1 MPGRLYLSSKITQE
15 YSLLA
20 LKFLR
25 RLFRRRPVWD
35 AAVNTTEHGS
45 GTFLVQGPASNWVI
59 VREGADFILID
70 SGYPADAGLV
80 LASIRNLGLEP
91 ASAKAL
97 LVTHGHA
104 DHTGA
109 AKHFSTTFGTPVYCA
124 AAEIPQLTGQ
134 VKHQVTFPKVLP
146 RIHQHGILAWM
157 LHAIGAGGLKT
168 NDIQAAQAFDAEALK
183 ALPGSPVA
191 VPTPGHTPG
200 HTSFYLPGTKV
211 LVTGDC
217 LVTGH
222 PISCHDGPQLLDP
235 MYHHRPD
242 EVLMSLDALAGFN
255 ASTILPGH
263 GAAVHGAMADIIA
276 AVKK

>member
-1 MPGRLYLSSKITQE
+1 MG
-15 YSLLA
+15 

-25 RLFRRRPVWD
+25 RLFRRKPVWN
-35 AAVNTTEHGS
+35 AAANTTEHGN

-59 VREGADFILID
+59 VRDGEDFILID
-70 SGYPADAGLV
+70 SGYPDDAVRV
-80 LASIRNLGLEP
+80 LDSIRSLGLEP

-97 LVTHGHA
+97 LITHGHA

-109 AKHFSTTFGTPVYCA
+109 ARLFSTAFGTPVYCA
-124 AAEIPQLTGQ
+124 AAEIPQLAGR
-134 VKHQVTFPKVLP
+134 VKHQVTFPQVLP
-146 RIHQHGILAWM
+146 RVHQHGILAWM
-157 LHAIGAGGLKT
+157 LHAISAGGLKT
-168 NDIQAAQAFDAEALK
+168 NDIQAAQAFDADVLK

-211 LVTGDC
+211 LATGDC

-242 EVLMSLDALAGFN
+242 EVPVTLDALAGFD
-255 ASTILPGH
+255 ASTVLPGH
-263 GAAVHGAMADIIA
+263 GAAVHGAMADIISA
-276 AVKK
+276 AKK